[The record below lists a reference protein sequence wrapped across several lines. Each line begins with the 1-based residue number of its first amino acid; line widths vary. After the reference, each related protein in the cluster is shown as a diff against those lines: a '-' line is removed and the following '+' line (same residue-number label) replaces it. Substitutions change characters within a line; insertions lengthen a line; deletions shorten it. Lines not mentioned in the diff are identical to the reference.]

1 MTVEFVTSAAGSGG
15 FPRDG
20 LPEIALVGRSNVG
33 KSSLINA
40 ATRTRLARTS
50 AAPGK
55 TRLAN
60 IYRVHRRGGPFYL
73 VDLPGGSARIL
84 SIAIVAPESSF
95 ESVVE
100 AAAPIL
106 DSFEF
111 HTG

>member
-1 MTVEFVTSAAGSGG
+1 LRPVATCLGDDEHSRTGQPHA
-15 FPRDG
+15 
-20 LPEIALVGRSNVG
+20 
-33 KSSLINA
+33 SL
-40 ATRTRLARTS
+40 
-50 AAPGK
+50 
-55 TRLAN
+55 
-60 IYRVHRRGGPFYL
+60 YL

>member
-1 MTVEFVTSAAGSGG
+1 VTTSILEPGS
-15 FPRDG
+15 RM
-20 LPEIALVGRSNVG
+20 
-33 KSSLINA
+33 
-40 ATRTRLARTS
+40 RL
-50 AAPGK
+50 
-55 TRLAN
+55 
-60 IYRVHRRGGPFYL
+60 YL